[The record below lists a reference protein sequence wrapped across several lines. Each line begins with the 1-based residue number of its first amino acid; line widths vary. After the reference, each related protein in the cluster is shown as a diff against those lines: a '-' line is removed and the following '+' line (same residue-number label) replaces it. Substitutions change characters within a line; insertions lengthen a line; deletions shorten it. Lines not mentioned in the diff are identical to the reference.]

1 MDTSTRLWFFS
12 RTISFVSK
20 AFDFIKDPK
29 PLIRFILA
37 TSFASNEEMGYDLTV
52 ERVKNDAKVWVYD
65 YEVADEDGKST
76 WYRTVD
82 CLWTHRSGRIS
93 GRGNRVWEVQELD
106 ENRNPAMQ
114 KGKPKSTCVLKDYWV
129 NCDAIRESAKRN
141 EIIDRALAKNPG
153 LQRRDIEKHFM
164 TILHDIYVKCHD
176 GNGALVDDT
185 SEVQLRGW
193 LLPEEY
199 SEFLLEMPTN
209 NEYTKPQIRNGARS
223 LTTGASGSTLSTQSS
238 SQHDQPSAPT
248 NPSRIVPANR
258 VDGPRRHCRTIF
270 RELGTR
276 LDELT
281 DQRAFIQS
289 LIDALQGLKF
299 LYDAE
304 YLHCDMSD
312 GNLLWCYD
320 SDHDLMICKTLDL
333 EYARPHLQ
341 SNEENYRPHNHR
353 TGTPAFM
360 ALEVQANHYLFRS
373 ERSVAES
380 DSEEEGDKQMES
392 DGSAPEESSGVLVAV
407 PFLHNYLHD
416 VEGIW
421 WIMVYHLLSTSPN
434 DPQRELSNIE
444 REERIHTTRVVFPPS
459 PSGSSDRSYFLTV
472 PDRYCAVREKLP
484 SEYQDLGKALDKVRV
499 LLKHSY
505 SSLENP
511 SLARVIVHENY
522 RGLHDK
528 FIARFKKMK
537 KHAVSSV
544 IKLAN
549 IEEVLQVPKAV
560 EGALEEGKIEHPR

>member
-29 PLIRFILA
+29 SLIRFILA

-209 NEYTKPQIRNGARS
+209 KEYTKPQIRNGARS
-223 LTTGASGSTLSTQSS
+223 LTTGASGSALSTQSS

-248 NPSRIVPANR
+248 NPSRIVLANR

-320 SDHDLMICKTLDL
+320 SDHDLMICKILDL

-353 TGTPAFM
+353 TVIYNPIYVDTPYSCR
-360 ALEVQANHYLFRS
+360 LSR
-373 ERSVAES
+373 
-380 DSEEEGDKQMES
+380 
-392 DGSAPEESSGVLVAV
+392 APQHSWLWRYR
-407 PFLHNYLHD
+407 P
-416 VEGIW
+416 I
-421 WIMVYHLLSTSPN
+421 I
-434 DPQRELSNIE
+434 I
-444 REERIHTTRVVFPPS
+444 
-459 PSGSSDRSYFLTV
+459 SSDLNDLSQYLTRRRKAISKWSQTVARLRNPRACQWQYRSFTIIFTML
-472 PDRYCAVREKLP
+472 RESGGLWFTT
-484 SEYQDLGKALDKVRV
+484 
-499 LLKHSY
+499 
-505 SSLENP
+505 SSLPVRATRSANSPTQNEKSVFIQP
-511 SLARVIVHENY
+511 
-522 RGLHDK
+522 GL
-528 FIARFKKMK
+528 
-537 KHAVSSV
+537 SSFLSV
-544 IKLAN
+544 W
-549 IEEVLQVPKAV
+549 QQP
-560 EGALEEGKIEHPR
+560 